1 MQPQLFLKKFLLL
14 GQVLAEHFIINKF
27 KLPTKHKMK
36 LIREEI
42 ESVEFIVEN
51 RNGKKSLYIEG
62 VFLQGDIKNR
72 NGRMYPMET
81 LRREVARYNENHV
94 QAGRALG
101 ELGHPDGPTVNLDRV
116 SHKITSLRESGSNF
130 IGKAKI
136 LNTPM
141 GKIAESLIGEGVKLG
156 VSSRGIGS
164 LKLTREGINVV
175 GEDFMLATAADIV
188 ADPSAPDAFVSGIM
202 EGKEWVWD
210 GGILREKYATK
221 TYARINTLVD
231 QKKLDEQK
239 LDLFNDFLN
248 NL

>member
-1 MQPQLFLKKFLLL
+1 
-14 GQVLAEHFIINKF
+14 
-27 KLPTKHKMK
+27 MK

-42 ESVEFIVEN
+42 ESVDFIVEEK
-51 RNGKKSLYIEG
+51 NGKKSMFIEG
-62 VFLQGDIKNR
+62 IFLQGDLKNR

-81 LRREVARYNENHV
+81 LRREVQRYSESNI
-94 QAGRALG
+94 QTGRALG

-116 SHKITSLRESGSNF
+116 SHKIVSLTENGSNF

-141 GKIAESLIGEGVKLG
+141 GNIAKNLIDEGVKLG

-164 LKLTREGINVV
+164 LRPTREGVNIV
-175 GEDFMLATAADIV
+175 GDDFMLSTAADIV
-188 ADPSAPDAFVSGIM
+188 ADPSAPDAFVEGIM

-210 GGILREKYATK
+210 GGILREQLAQK
-221 TYARINTLVD
+221 TYKQINTLVSQRQLD
-231 QKKLDEQK
+231 EKKLN
-239 LDLFNDFLN
+239 LFNDFLN

>member
-1 MQPQLFLKKFLLL
+1 
-14 GQVLAEHFIINKF
+14 
-27 KLPTKHKMK
+27 MK

-42 ESVEFIVEN
+42 ETVEFIVESKG
-51 RNGKKSLYIEG
+51 GKKQLYIEG
-62 VFLQGDIKNR
+62 VFLQGNIKNR

-81 LRREVARYNENHV
+81 LRREVGRYNENHV

-116 SHKITSLRESGSNF
+116 SHKIVSLRESGSNF

-136 LNTPM
+136 LGTPM
-141 GKIAESLIGEGVKLG
+141 GKIASSLIDEGVKLG

-164 LKLTREGINVV
+164 LKMTKEGTNIV
-175 GEDFMLATAADIV
+175 GDDFMLATAADIV
-188 ADPSAPDAFVSGIM
+188 ADPSAPDAFVEGIM

-210 GGILREKYATK
+210 GGLLREKYAEQTK
-221 TYARINTLVD
+221 KQINTLVD
-231 QKKLDEQK
+231 QKRLEEHKLQ
-239 LDLFNDFLN
+239 LWSDFLS